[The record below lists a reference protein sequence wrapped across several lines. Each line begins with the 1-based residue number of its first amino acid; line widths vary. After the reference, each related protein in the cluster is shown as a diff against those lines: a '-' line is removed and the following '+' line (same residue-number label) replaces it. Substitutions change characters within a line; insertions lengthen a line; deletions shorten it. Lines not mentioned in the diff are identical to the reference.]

1 MLDDQCSQ
9 SYWMEFL
16 QLLIILVQPI
26 GSSQFLIASSRYICL
41 LRLAL
46 TLPCISVHTGVLVRC
61 TRCLS
66 MNTQRIK
73 IKLDFQN
80 LLRPSCALTIDDY
93 KNEGDV
99 LHCYQMK
106 SKSGHANKNGPLI
119 TIIKMIACAN
129 IGITIASSCVSLS
142 DVNHFLVSFF
152 RSELLYHVGAN
163 SSEVMCDTYT
173 PAHEPILANKRCN
186 AAKILSH
193 PDLQLKFLEGVV
205 LALTENTSLGRFGI
219 EQEYTLLKKEV
230 NWPIG
235 WPIEGCLGRQ
245 FKLKRNPIVS
255 CQGQGQILYLAKL
268 QSLLPQTYQLHIA
281 SDLRAKWWDNSRSS
295 MAKEYINIF
304 SGIN

>member
-1 MLDDQCSQ
+1 MEFCWILDFANLLHLFCLLPFLCIASYTHDMLDDQCSQ

-119 TIIKMIACAN
+119 TIIKLRSTKLCI
-129 IGITIASSCVSLS
+129 
-142 DVNHFLVSFF
+142 FF

-193 PDLQLKFLEGVV
+193 PDLQLKFLGSV
-205 LALTENTSLGRFGI
+205 LNKNTP
-219 EQEYTLLKKEV
+219 Y
-230 NWPIG
+230 
-235 WPIEGCLGRQ
+235 
-245 FKLKRNPIVS
+245 
-255 CQGQGQILYLAKL
+255 
-268 QSLLPQTYQLHIA
+268 
-281 SDLRAKWWDNSRSS
+281 
-295 MAKEYINIF
+295 
-304 SGIN
+304 

>member
-1 MLDDQCSQ
+1 MEFCWILDFANLLHLFCLLPFLCIASYTHDMLDDQCSQ

-119 TIIKMIACAN
+119 TIIK
-129 IGITIASSCVSLS
+129 
-142 DVNHFLVSFF
+142 
-152 RSELLYHVGAN
+152 
-163 SSEVMCDTYT
+163 VMCDTYT

-193 PDLQLKFLEGVV
+193 PDLQLKFLGSV
-205 LALTENTSLGRFGI
+205 LNKNTP
-219 EQEYTLLKKEV
+219 Y
-230 NWPIG
+230 
-235 WPIEGCLGRQ
+235 
-245 FKLKRNPIVS
+245 
-255 CQGQGQILYLAKL
+255 
-268 QSLLPQTYQLHIA
+268 
-281 SDLRAKWWDNSRSS
+281 
-295 MAKEYINIF
+295 
-304 SGIN
+304 

>member
-1 MLDDQCSQ
+1 MEFCWILDFANLLHLFCLLPFLCIASYTHDMLDDQCSQ

-119 TIIKMIACAN
+119 TIIK
-129 IGITIASSCVSLS
+129 TVTESFELTSQSLDRQSFVSSS
-142 DVNHFLVSFF
+142 DQ
-152 RSELLYHVGAN
+152 N
-163 SSEVMCDTYT
+163 SSIMSV
-173 PAHEPILANKRCN
+173 PILLRSCAIPTHQLMNQF
-186 AAKILSH
+186 
-193 PDLQLKFLEGVV
+193 LQTRDVMRL
-205 LALTENTSLGRFGI
+205 RF
-219 EQEYTLLKKEV
+219 
-230 NWPIG
+230 
-235 WPIEGCLGRQ
+235 
-245 FKLKRNPIVS
+245 
-255 CQGQGQILYLAKL
+255 
-268 QSLLPQTYQLHIA
+268 
-281 SDLRAKWWDNSRSS
+281 
-295 MAKEYINIF
+295 
-304 SGIN
+304 